1 MAESL
6 MQAQQA
12 PGQDGDVV
20 LEVRHL
26 TKRFPIGNAL
36 KPKQVHALN
45 DVSFPIKRGRVV
57 SLVGESGSGKS
68 TTARLIA
75 RLMPPTRGEIL
86 FKGKDVLKT
95 ESGSASLGY
104 RSDVQMIFQD
114 PFGSLNPVKTIGYHI
129 ERPLLIH
136 KVASGREVAGRV
148 HDLLNTVGLTPPAEV
163 ASRYPYQLSGG
174 QRQRVA
180 IARALAVN
188 PEIILADEPISM
200 LDVSIRMGVL
210 NLMERLK
217 EEMGL
222 GFLYITHDLSSARYI
237 GDDTMVMYAGHIVE
251 GAESDELMHN
261 PAHPYTR
268 LLLAAVPN
276 PHAGLQTRKVETRGE
291 IPSLVDPPPGCP
303 FAPRCPHVMDVCRQL
318 MPDKEW
324 PAPNHWV
331 RCHLYGPGPDPAP
344 YPGERIIKA

>member
-1 MAESL
+1 MATSVSS
-6 MQAQQA
+6 AQPA
-12 PGQDGDVV
+12 PAPAGEVV
-20 LEVRHL
+20 LEARHL
-26 TKRFPIGNAL
+26 VKRFPIGNAFRQR
-36 KPKQVHALN
+36 QVHALN
-45 DVSFPIKRGRVV
+45 DVSFVIKRGHVL

-75 RLMPPTRGEIL
+75 RLMPPTKGEIL

-95 ESGSASLGY
+95 EPSASLAY

-114 PFGSLNPVKTIGYHI
+114 PFGSLNPVHTIGYHI

-136 KVASGREVAGRV
+136 KVVPAKDVQDRV
-148 HDLLNTVGLTPPAEV
+148 HELLETVGLTPGPDV
-163 ASRYPYQLSGG
+163 AQRYPYQLSGG

-180 IARALAVN
+180 IARALAVS

-217 EEMGL
+217 EQMGI
-222 GFLYITHDLSSARYI
+222 GFLYITHDIASARYI
-237 GDDTMVMYAGHIVE
+237 GDDTMVMYAGHVVE
-251 GAESDELMHN
+251 GGNSDELMHN
-261 PAHPYTR
+261 PAHPYTQ
-268 LLLAAVPN
+268 LLLSAVPN
-276 PHAGLQTRKVETRGE
+276 PQAGLSTRKVEARGE
-291 IPSLVDPPPGCP
+291 VPSLVDPPPGCP

-318 MPDKEW
+318 MPGKEW

-331 RCHLYGPGPDPAP
+331 RCHLYGPGPDATP
-344 YPGERIIKA
+344 YPGETALSS